1 MDDDQGTFVPSNP
14 LSASSSRIAN
24 GPSSFESAVG
34 EFAYDYVEV
43 RRDYLAWA
51 PTTSNP
57 QDTSEDY
64 VNNDRSNDQWTK
76 AEEGQSGS
84 SESRQDG
91 DGFPPMHERHG
102 IEGHSQ
108 MLENG
113 WGGNGGGKE
122 GEGSTELGVIG
133 DRHAVKMEDEKKR
146 GKHD

>member
-1 MDDDQGTFVPSNP
+1 MLTLSPSK
-14 LSASSSRIAN
+14 I
-24 GPSSFESAVG
+24 AVG

-57 QDTSEDY
+57 QDTSDDY
-64 VNNDRSNDQWTK
+64 TTNNRDQWTK
-76 AEEGQSGS
+76 AEEGRSGS
-84 SESRQDG
+84 SESRQDGG

-113 WGGNGGGKE
+113 WGGEKSE
-122 GEGSTELGVIG
+122 GEGATGIIG